1 MEEPGSRPAGG
12 GAAPIA
18 AMEAPAAPQAR
29 RPVPAAR
36 RSGPQGAAPPA
47 SPAPAGATPSVPDP
61 GGAAEARLPG
71 EPYTFPGHEPA
82 TLPRPEVEP
91 DRWPR
96 EEPDTV
102 VAPSEVV
109 EPAVYPRPEP
119 ATPAQPRREPDG
131 GPGAPDPDARDTGL
145 TGLDRAMETGRAG
158 QPGAAAAPGVA
169 AAAELAGVAVATG
182 PAGTAPEAAPT
193 EIAPAGTAAGTIA
206 PARTAAGTEPGEVF
220 LSRVRIGPHAFER
233 IVVRTHW
240 FQRGEDLAAVLRR
253 YLAPHLRP
261 GDHAIVSETAVIAVR
276 GRMIPAHQVRPG
288 ALATLLARY
297 VRPTGWGQGL
307 SVPHKMQVAIEET
320 GRLRI
325 LAAAAA
331 AAVTRPLGIRGVF
344 YHVAGPGARSLDG
357 MRAGSPYE
365 GYVLPP
371 LRRAE
376 ALAIARELAEALG
389 APVHIVDIND
399 NGGTIRASSHP
410 FPWRL
415 LLAILRDNPLGQGD
429 RRCPIGL
436 IRPWEGSFGLLGDE

>member
-1 MEEPGSRPAGG
+1 MRSEPTGSTARTMDEPGRRPAAGG
-12 GAAPIA
+12 PGAPIA
-18 AMEAPAAPQAR
+18 ARGTATVPQ
-29 RPVPAAR
+29 
-36 RSGPQGAAPPA
+36 S
-47 SPAPAGATPSVPDP
+47 
-61 GGAAEARLPG
+61 RLPG
-71 EPYTFPGHEPA
+71 EPFTFPGHEPA
-82 TLPRPEVEP
+82 TLPRPDVEP

-96 EEPDTV
+96 EEPDTI
-102 VAPSEVV
+102 VAPTEVV

-119 ATPAQPRREPDG
+119 ETPAQPVRDPGREPETAGTG
-131 GPGAPDPDARDTGL
+131 GPAGAREQPAPVGYAGADPAGTGPL
-145 TGLDRAMETGRAG
+145 
-158 QPGAAAAPGVA
+158 AAAPG
-169 AAAELAGVAVATG
+169 
-182 PAGTAPEAAPT
+182 
-193 EIAPAGTAAGTIA
+193 
-206 PARTAAGTEPGEVF
+206 EVF
-220 LSRVRIGPHAFER
+220 ITRVRIGPHAFER
-233 IVVRTHW
+233 VVIRTHW
-240 FQRGEDLAAVLRR
+240 FERGEDLAATLRR

-261 GDHAIVSETAVIAVR
+261 GDHAIISETAVIAVR
-276 GRMIPAHQVRPG
+276 GRMVPAHQVQPG
-288 ALATLLARY
+288 RLATLLARY

-307 SVPHKMQVAIEET
+307 SIPHKMQVAIEET

-331 AAVTRPLGIRGVF
+331 AALTRPLGIRGVF
-344 YHVAGPGARSLDG
+344 YHVAGTGARSLDG

-376 ALAIARELAEALG
+376 ALAIARELAAALG

-436 IRPWEGSFGLLGDE
+436 IRRWEGSFGLLGDE